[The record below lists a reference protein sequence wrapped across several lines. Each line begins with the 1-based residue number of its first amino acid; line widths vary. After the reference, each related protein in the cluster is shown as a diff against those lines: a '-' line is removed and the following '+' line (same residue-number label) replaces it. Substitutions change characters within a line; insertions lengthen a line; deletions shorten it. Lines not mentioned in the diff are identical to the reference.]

1 MNGSAWIPVEHPQAI
16 PSDRG
21 SSSFPFPD
29 CYQYFAWT
37 SVPLP
42 LEDLIAGENLFE
54 FTSGDQEC
62 LSFGWGQWGA
72 YSAIF
77 RIYYDETEP
86 HPTGQIVSPA
96 YLEALHF
103 DERLN
108 GAFLIDDVSVV
119 VGSAQTAIDES
130 SSAVLPTE
138 LQLHANAPNPF
149 NAETIISFDLPDAGE
164 ARLAV
169 SNLAGQQVAQ
179 LIDRPLDA
187 GHHTYRWNARTDDGR
202 PLSTGVYLYRLEA
215 LGMIRS
221 GKRLLLR

>member
-29 CYQYFAWT
+29 CYQYFART

-72 YSAIF
+72 YSPIF

-179 LIDRPLDA
+179 LIDRP
-187 GHHTYRWNARTDDGR
+187 
-202 PLSTGVYLYRLEA
+202 
-215 LGMIRS
+215 
-221 GKRLLLR
+221 

>member
-1 MNGSAWIPVEHPQAI
+1 M
-16 PSDRG
+16 
-21 SSSFPFPD
+21 
-29 CYQYFAWT
+29 
-37 SVPLP
+37 
-42 LEDLIAGENLFE
+42 
-54 FTSGDQEC
+54 
-62 LSFGWGQWGA
+62 WGQPIPLLIKGVGQRGLDFTRREWQTLE
-72 YSAIF
+72 IPLDEIDF
-77 RIYYDETEP
+77 RYP
-86 HPTGQIVSPA
+86 

-103 DERLN
+103 DGRLN
-108 GAFLIDDVSVV
+108 GAFLIDDVSLV
-119 VGSAQTAIDES
+119 VGGAQTAIDES

-169 SNLAGQQVAQ
+169 FNLAGQQVAQ

-202 PLSTGVYLYRLEA
+202 PLATGVYLYRLEA